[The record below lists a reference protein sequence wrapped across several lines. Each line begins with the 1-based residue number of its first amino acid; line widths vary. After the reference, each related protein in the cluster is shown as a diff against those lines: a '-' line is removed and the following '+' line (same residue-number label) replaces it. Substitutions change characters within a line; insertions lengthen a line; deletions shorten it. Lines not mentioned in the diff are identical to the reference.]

1 MSFGFC
7 TILNI
12 TIMLTVTQYPCL
24 KRQCWFPFYVDA
36 LFPESLPIH
45 YWILLWSV
53 SNKMQNYLVQRQ
65 ANENKNTENWKMSMD
80 TIEKTRLTQVLA
92 NVGHNGCFTS
102 TFLDNCY
109 LIFVFKHSIN
119 YEINKIKKAR
129 ILYAWGFY

>member
-1 MSFGFC
+1 MPFGFYI
-7 TILNI
+7 ILNI
-12 TIMLTVTQYPCL
+12 IIMLTDTQYPCL
-24 KRQCWFPFYVDA
+24 KRQWWFPFYVDA

-53 SNKMQNYLVQRQ
+53 SNKMHNYLVQRQ

-102 TFLDNCY
+102 TFLDNCC

-119 YEINKIKKAR
+119 YEINKIKNAR
-129 ILYAWGFY
+129 ILYAWGF